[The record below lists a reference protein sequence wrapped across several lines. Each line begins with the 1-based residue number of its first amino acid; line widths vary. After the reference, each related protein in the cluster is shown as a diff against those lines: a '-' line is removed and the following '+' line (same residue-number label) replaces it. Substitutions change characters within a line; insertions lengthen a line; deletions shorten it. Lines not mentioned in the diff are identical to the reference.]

1 MSYLDFELE
10 IGAGHERAY
19 PITARSAAGQAQ
31 TTMHFPFDEFALQS
45 RLKDLQIAL
54 LRSANVQR
62 RVLSQEEQAVQE
74 FGQRLFE
81 SALSGEALALFD
93 ASRTQAAQDG
103 LTGVRLRLRI
113 LAPELAALPWEYLYD
128 TRLGEYLCLSRST
141 PLVRYPE
148 TALPLQP
155 LKIAPPLRILGMISS
170 PSDLDTLN
178 VDREKER
185 MQQALATL
193 QEAGLVELT
202 WLAGQTWEDLQEA
215 MWGGPWH
222 IFHFI
227 GHGGFDPRSEE
238 GVLALADEIGRT
250 SLLSATQVGRLLAN
264 HNALRLVI
272 LNACEGG
279 KSSNRDLFSSAAA
292 TLARRGIP
300 AVLAMQYEITDHAA
314 IQLTRTFYRALAHGL
329 PVDAAVSEART
340 AISMSAAQTLE
351 WGTPVLYL
359 RGSDSVLFDVTEQPH
374 PRQESATP
382 AAAPPIQRQ
391 TPAPITEETPGAS
404 SEQIEAEPKP
414 AQSPA
419 ATAEQ
424 LREQYERQLAEAG
437 KAIAQE
443 ATDSD
448 AYYQK
453 GQSLYALNRPTE
465 ALEAFDRAIELHPT
479 FIWAFIGR
487 AYALNGLRRSEDA
500 LASAEKAI
508 TLLGKDHKPYRE
520 VAAAAFRAK
529 GFALVGLKR
538 AHDALAAFDYALE
551 LEPHNLLAH
560 QGKEAVEELLSP
572 FKKTPLLAYKG
583 HKDAVFALAWSPD
596 GTKLASVGAGYDKTL
611 QVWDAQS
618 GQLILNYRPHSSVV
632 NALAWS
638 PDGARIASA
647 SSDKTVRIGEAGSK
661 KLLRTYLGHTKEVY
675 CVVWL
680 PDNARLVSAGQESN
694 ARVWDAASAETRR
707 TYTGHSDWIAALAC
721 APDGTR
727 IATGSADGTV
737 HIWDAAS
744 GETLRIYSGHT
755 GTVSALAWSPDG
767 LHIASAGSE
776 QTVQVWEAET
786 GKLLYTY
793 TGHSAWASALA
804 WSPDSKYVAS
814 ASADVQVWEATTG
827 TLLCA
832 YSGHSEAVRAVAW
845 SPDGGRIASGSNDA
859 TVQIWEPA

>member
-10 IGAGHERAY
+10 IGAGHEREY
-19 PITARSAAGQAQ
+19 PLTARSAAGQAQ
-31 TTMHFPFDEFALQS
+31 TMMRFPFDEAALQS

-62 RVLSQEEQAVQE
+62 RVLSQEEQAVQD

-81 SALSGEALALFD
+81 SVLSGDALALFD
-93 ASRTQAAQDG
+93 ASRAQAAREG
-103 LTGVRLRLRI
+103 LTGVRLRLRV

-155 LKIAPPLRILGMISS
+155 LKVAPPLRILGMIAS

-185 MQQALATL
+185 MQQALAAL

-202 WLAGQTWEDLQEA
+202 WLTGQTWEDLQEA

-238 GVLALADEIGRT
+238 GVLALADEAGKT

-264 HNALRLVI
+264 HNALRLVL

-279 KSSNRDLFSSAAA
+279 KNSNRDLFSSAAA

-314 IQLTRTFYRALAHGL
+314 IQLTRTFYRALARGL
-329 PVDAAVSEART
+329 PVDAATSEART

-359 RGSDSVLFDVTEQPH
+359 RGSESVLFDVTEQPRSPH
-374 PRQESATP
+374 ESAATS
-382 AAAPPIQRQ
+382 AAPL
-391 TPAPITEETPGAS
+391 
-404 SEQIEAEPKP
+404 
-414 AQSPA
+414 QSPA
-419 ATAEQ
+419 PAQAEEETRAAAGEQ
-424 LREQYERQLAEAG
+424 AEPGLTPAQPSASSAAPQREQYERQLAEAG
-437 KAIAQE
+437 QAIAQD
-443 ATDSD
+443 AADSD

-453 GQSLYALNRPTE
+453 GQSLYALSRPTE
-465 ALEAFDRAIELHPT
+465 ALEAFDRAIDLRPT
-479 FIWAFIGR
+479 FVWAFIGR
-487 AYALNGLRRSEDA
+487 AYALNSLRRAEEA
-500 LASAEKAI
+500 LDSADKAV
-508 TLLGKDHKPYRE
+508 TLLGKDHRPFRE
-520 VAAAAFRAK
+520 VAAAAFRAR

-538 AHDALAAFDYALE
+538 ADDALAAFDYALE

-560 QGKEAVEELLSP
+560 QGKEAVQALLSP
-572 FKKTPLLAYKG
+572 FKHTPLLTYTA

-596 GTKLASVGAGYDKTL
+596 GTKIASTGMGYDKTL
-611 QVWDAQS
+611 QLWDAQT
-618 GQLILNYRPHSSVV
+618 GQTLLSYRPHSSVT

-638 PDGARIASA
+638 PDGARIASG
-647 SSDKTVRIGEAGSK
+647 SSDKTVRIDEAGSK
-661 KLLRTYLGHTKEVY
+661 KLLRTYLGHTKDVY

-680 PDNARLVSAGQESN
+680 PDGKRLVSAGNEPK
-694 ARVWDAASAETRR
+694 AFVWEADSGETLLP
-707 TYTGHSDWIAALAC
+707 YTGHTDWIAALAC
-721 APDGTR
+721 APDGKR
-727 IATGSADGTV
+727 VASGSADGLV
-737 HIWDAAS
+737 HVWDTTS
-744 GETLRIYSGHT
+744 GETLLTYTGHT

-767 LHIASAGSE
+767 ERIASSGGE
-776 QTVQVWEAET
+776 QTVQVWEAAT
-786 GKLLYTY
+786 GTLLYTY
-793 TGHSAWASALA
+793 TGHNVWASALA
-804 WSPDSKYVAS
+804 WSPDSIYVAS
-814 ASADVQVWEATTG
+814 ASADVQVWEAATG

-832 YSGHSEAVRAVAW
+832 YSGHTDAVRAVAW

-859 TVQIWEPA
+859 TVHIWEPA